1 MMGGIASGKSTVAKL
16 LEQSGCAVIDA
27 DAIAGEVLQT
37 AEVKG
42 QIAKMFGVDIFDT
55 FGQIDRKKLA
65 AIVFE
70 STENISAINS
80 IIHPLVFAH
89 SEELIAEYNS
99 DKNIKAIVLDMPL
112 LLEVGWD
119 KRCDKLLFVDC
130 EAEIRLARSKKRA
143 DFDEKKIKKRENF
156 QISLDKKA
164 DIAHYTIC
172 NNHGLL
178 ELARQL
184 DDIFP
189 CLVK

>member
-70 STENISAINS
+70 SSENILAINS